1 MSDDQEKSTKLPER
15 ASPVEASL
23 SRRGFLELAALTGV
37 SLTAA
42 GTPIPRIANRNN
54 NPYASE
60 DHQSTGE
67 NKMSDEIIKEKTRR
81 ACLSGPASVTNAA
94 TVAEMDAQGKMVV
107 LRPGTNQW
115 VCMPGNENLI
125 GDVPMCLDPMGM
137 QWYMDIRAR
146 KPKPTNATPGLI
158 YMLCGATQR
167 SFTDPFDTTSP
178 AIPIGPHWM
187 VIWPFDP
194 VASGLPTVMRD
205 GGTMI
210 MFAGTPW
217 AHLHICGSPL
227 DGNEYHS
234 GDRAIS
240 TLTYAKPQK

>member
-1 MSDDQEKSTKLPER
+1 MSADHEKIIAPPEPAST
-15 ASPVEASL
+15 VEAPM

-42 GTPIPRIANRNN
+42 GAPLPHRAGGKIKHHAG
-54 NPYASE
+54 E
-60 DHQSTGE
+60 DQKMMGE
-67 NKMSDEIIKEKTRR
+67 DRMSDEIVKEKIRR
-81 ACLSGPASVTNAA
+81 ACLAGPASVTDAA
-94 TVAEMDAQGKMVV
+94 TVAEMDAQGKMIV
-107 LRPGTNQW
+107 LRQGTNQW
-115 VCMPGNENLI
+115 VCMPGNENII
-125 GDVPMCLDPMGM
+125 GNVPMCLDPMGM

-167 SFTDPFDTTSP
+167 SYTDPFDTTSP

-205 GGTMI
+205 G
-210 MFAGTPW
+210 
-217 AHLHICGSPL
+217 
-227 DGNEYHS
+227 
-234 GDRAIS
+234 
-240 TLTYAKPQK
+240 